1 MSSSIKNLA
10 KDLKSGSASK
20 NEVEPKQKSKALK
33 KVDDEI
39 PSFFLEL
46 KDDLKNKEYSNKAT
60 SYLDEDISEVL
71 TLIKTRGKI
80 PIASLLSHI
89 VEEWINNN
97 HDHIQN
103 LPSNKYLK

>member
-1 MSSSIKNLA
+1 MSSIKDLA
-10 KDLKSGSASK
+10 NDLKSGSNFK
-20 NEVEPKQKSKALK
+20 TEPKPKPKTKGLK
-33 KVDDEI
+33 NSDDEI
-39 PSFFLEL
+39 PSFFLQL
-46 KDDLKNKEYSNKAT
+46 KDELKNKEYSNKAT

-89 VEEWINNN
+89 VEEWITNN
-97 HDHIQN
+97 HHHIQN

>member
-10 KDLKSGSASK
+10 KDLKNGSGSK
-20 NEVEPKQKSKALK
+20 KEVAPKQKSEVLR
-33 KVDDEI
+33 KVDDEV
-39 PSFFLEL
+39 PFFFLEL
-46 KDDLKNKEYSNKAT
+46 KDELKNKEYSNKAT
-60 SYLDEDISEVL
+60 SYIDEDISEVL
-71 TLIKTRGKI
+71 TLIKTKGKI

-97 HDHIQN
+97 HNHIQS